1 MLSVDAPWK
10 LFAFA
15 GVSSCCGELVA
26 NPFDTIKTR
35 LQVQG
40 QRVPL
45 VGTPLATFHYKGT
58 LHGLTTMALHE
69 GLPSLY
75 SGLPPALLRQA
86 SYGSLRLGLY
96 DPCKRAMEGVLG
108 HTTPVIL
115 LRGASGALCG
125 ALASFAATPTDLL
138 KVRMQVGVGT
148 GRKEAPGLVGAAA
161 AIVREGGGVFALW
174 RGWAPT
180 AQRAAVVAA
189 AEIGGYETVKEYLGT
204 LGLAPTATST
214 HLLSSITAGLFAS
227 LLSSPLDVIKSR
239 VMDGGIQYGGSLQCA
254 LHTVRSEGVLALWS
268 GVQSDFA
275 RRAPHTV
282 TTYLVLEALR
292 ARWGGGGG

>member
-1 MLSVDAPWK
+1 M
-10 LFAFA
+10 
-15 GVSSCCGELVA
+15 CGELVA

-45 VGTPLATFHYKGT
+45 KGTPLASFQYRGTFH
-58 LHGLTTMALHE
+58 GLGTMAMTE
-69 GLPSLY
+69 GVPSLY
-75 SGLPPALLRQA
+75 SGLAPALLRQA
-86 SYGSLRLGLY
+86 TYGSLRLGLY
-96 DPCKRAMEGVLG
+96 DPCKRAMGGVLG
-108 HTTPVIL
+108 EGAPLLL

-125 ALASFAATPTDLL
+125 ALASFCATPTDLL

-161 AIVREGGGVFALW
+161 FIVREGGGWWALW

-180 AQRAAVVAA
+180 AQRAALVAA
-189 AEIGGYETVKEYLGT
+189 AEIGGYETIKEYLGT
-204 LGLAPTATST
+204 LGCSPTATST
-214 HLLSSITAGLFAS
+214 HLLSSLTAGLFAS

-254 LHTVRSEGVLALWS
+254 LHTVRSEGVLALWA

-282 TTYLVLEALR
+282 TPYLVLEALR
-292 ARWGGGGG
+292 ARWGGGGA